1 MANRDEVVTA
11 LKETLVDRL
20 KVDAATI
27 TEDANLFEDLGL
39 DSIDLMTVVMAVE
52 EKFAV
57 EVSDEELEDVTT
69 LGQAADLLS
78 AKVGSSA

>member
-1 MANRDEVVTA
+1 MATRDEVVTS

-52 EKFAV
+52 EKFAI

-78 AKVGSSA
+78 AKVGTNA

>member
-20 KVDAATI
+20 KVDASTI
-27 TEDANLFEDLGL
+27 TEEANLFEDLGL

-52 EKFAV
+52 EKFSI

-78 AKVGSSA
+78 AKVGTNA